1 METQGQLR
9 ARIYNALLAD
19 SALTTIIDDRLYW
32 IGKPVTTD
40 TFPLLNYSILDT
52 SGGYVFGQKS
62 ANSEDYS
69 IQIDVYTDPSD
80 ITNMD
85 AIIARIKAVMTTEC
99 FREISSSIEFLEPDI
114 NKIIRPMRWETIN
127 V

>member
-1 METQGQLR
+1 METQGQIR

-19 SALTTIIDDRLYW
+19 TALATIISDRLYW
-32 IGKPVTTD
+32 VGKPTITD

-52 SGGYVFGQKS
+52 SGGYVFGQNS

-69 IQIDVYTDPSD
+69 IQIDVYTEPSD
-80 ITNMD
+80 VTNMD
-85 AIIARIKAVMTTEC
+85 AIIARIKAVMTTQC
-99 FREISSSIEFLEPDI
+99 FREASSPIEFLESDI
-114 NKIIRPMRWETIN
+114 NKIVRPMRWEAIN